1 MHDRSVPALILAGG
15 LSRRMGRDKASA
27 ELAGKPMIVRV
38 AERLRPQVGA
48 LAINAPEDFAVGV
61 DLPLVPDTIGGHPG
75 PLAGVLAG
83 LRRAA
88 AITPAA
94 THLLT
99 VPADTPFLPLDLVA
113 RLEGAA
119 AAPDQIVLAASDGQV
134 HPVVALWPL
143 SLADDLE
150 TWLAEPENRKLQA
163 FIARHASLAVDF
175 PLLAT
180 PAGSL
185 DPFFNVNTPDDFATA
200 ERFIEVLA
208 T

>member
-1 MHDRSVPALILAGG
+1 MQDRAVPALILAGG

-27 ELAGKPMIVRV
+27 DLAGKPMIARV
-38 AERLRPQVGA
+38 AERLRPQIGA
-48 LAINAPEDFAVGV
+48 LAINAPEGFAVGI
-61 DLPLVPDTIGGHPG
+61 DLPLVPDTMAGRPG

-83 LRRAA
+83 LRHTAA
-88 AITPAA
+88 MTPGK

-99 VPADTPFLPLDLVA
+99 VPADTPFLPLDLVT
-113 RLEGAA
+113 RLESAA
-119 AAPDQIVLAASDGQV
+119 AAPDQIVLAASAGQV

-150 TWLAEPENRKLQA
+150 AWLAAPENRRLQA
-163 FIARHASLAVDF
+163 FIARHPSIAVDF

-180 PAGSL
+180 PVGKL
-185 DPFFNVNTPDDFATA
+185 DPFFNVNTPDDLATA
-200 ERFIEVLA
+200 ERFFEVLA